1 MKTKTSNKVKKLKL
15 VIYSILLIAMSA
27 FIMIINRC
35 GLQAVEF
42 GNNSIP
48 VGSFSGVL
56 TVFMLLV
63 CLVLLNID
71 NKAGFVIATIVNCFQ
86 LLSVSFAVFVMK
98 NMDSVAGVPMSAGII
113 GLLIMQHNHIKK
125 TEQNE
130 KRLYAL
136 SATDPLTGLYNRR
149 SIIEHVN
156 ELISARKPFRLLF
169 FDLDNFKNINDTMG
183 HASGDTILCEA
194 TRRWTEVADENV
206 LIGRTGGDEFAM
218 VVSGKSDDEIGQ
230 FAEKCLSVLAERICT
245 ENFDYYAT
253 GSAGMARYPED
264 GNDCESLFRFAD
276 TAMYKAKSKGKNQ
289 LCFFDE
295 NMLLAINRDLKV
307 ENEIRSA
314 LKYNRFYLVF
324 QPQYETE
331 TKRLRGFETLL
342 RLKDETGVPI
352 PPSDFIPVAERSGLI
367 FEIDRWV
374 LRHAMQS
381 FSEEITGNSDFIVSV
396 NISARH
402 IVEPGFA
409 EEVKYMLEE
418 NNFPPERLEIE
429 VTESC
434 FIASIEKA
442 ISTLLKIKSLGV
454 QIALDD
460 FGTGYASLSYLQ
472 KLPID
477 LLKIDKSFI
486 DDMTDRE
493 EGGNFVKSIIAIGHM
508 FHCKVI
514 SEGVEEEQQL
524 ELLKELKCDYIQGY
538 LWGKPQKQSDAL
550 QLIP

>member
-1 MKTKTSNKVKKLKL
+1 M
-15 VIYSILLIAMSA
+15 
-27 FIMIINRC
+27 
-35 GLQAVEF
+35 
-42 GNNSIP
+42 
-48 VGSFSGVL
+48 
-56 TVFMLLV
+56 
-63 CLVLLNID
+63 
-71 NKAGFVIATIVNCFQ
+71 
-86 LLSVSFAVFVMK
+86 
-98 NMDSVAGVPMSAGII
+98 
-113 GLLIMQHNHIKK
+113 
-125 TEQNE
+125 
-130 KRLYAL
+130 
-136 SATDPLTGLYNRR
+136 
-149 SIIEHVN
+149 
-156 ELISARKPFRLLF
+156 
-169 FDLDNFKNINDTMG
+169 
-183 HASGDTILCEA
+183 
-194 TRRWTEVADENV
+194 
-206 LIGRTGGDEFAM
+206 
-218 VVSGKSDDEIGQ
+218 
-230 FAEKCLSVLAERICT
+230 
-245 ENFDYYAT
+245 
-253 GSAGMARYPED
+253 
-264 GNDCESLFRFAD
+264 
-276 TAMYKAKSKGKNQ
+276 
-289 LCFFDE
+289 
-295 NMLLAINRDLKV
+295 
-307 ENEIRSA
+307 
-314 LKYNRFYLVF
+314 F

-409 EEVKYMLEE
+409 EEVKDMLEE